1 MKSFK
6 PTPRVTLRLGG
17 YDDMTQQ
24 ILPVSANLKTQGD
37 GGKDNPVPEATVIL
51 MNI

>member
-1 MKSFK
+1 MENFK

-17 YDDMTQQ
+17 YNDMTQQ
-24 ILPVSANLKTQGD
+24 ILPVSAKLKTQDD

-51 MNI
+51 LKV